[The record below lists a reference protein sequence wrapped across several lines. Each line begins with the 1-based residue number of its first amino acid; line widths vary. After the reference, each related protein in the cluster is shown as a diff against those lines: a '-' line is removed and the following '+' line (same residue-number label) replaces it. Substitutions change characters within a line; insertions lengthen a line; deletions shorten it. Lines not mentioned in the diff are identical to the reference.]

1 MNDKNKLIEK
11 IFNNDIQ
18 LALIIRN
25 EYTGEENDINFF
37 TPNSFSQQIGY
48 MNRPKNYEIKPH
60 IHKQVKRE
68 VLYTNEV
75 LFIKKG
81 LVQVDF
87 YDDKKNFLESRILK
101 RGDLILLIKGGH
113 GFKFL
118 EESEVFEVK
127 QGPYLAD
134 DDKSIF
140 NK

>member
-1 MNDKNKLIEK
+1 MKDKNQFIEK

-25 EYTGEENDINFF
+25 EYSGDENDIKFF

-68 VLYTNEV
+68 VFYTNEV